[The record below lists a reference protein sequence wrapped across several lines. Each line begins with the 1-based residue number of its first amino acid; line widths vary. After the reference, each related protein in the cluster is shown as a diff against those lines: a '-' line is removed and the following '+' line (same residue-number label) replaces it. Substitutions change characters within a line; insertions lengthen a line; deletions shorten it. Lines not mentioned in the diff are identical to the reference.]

1 MNIRSTLFL
10 IVGLLIE
17 SKYKQ
22 CLSDP
27 IEHFITFFLLNF
39 RFQKHK
45 CMKKI
50 LLSFTALFAT
60 ATAFAQ
66 GQSTIQ
72 SWDFNS
78 GIPTGWTQSTN
89 ATDGG
94 FGAGSA
100 SSLSS
105 QYFTITDPG
114 SNIVA
119 TNDDDCNCDKS
130 DEYLITDTLDLS
142 NYSVLHATFKS
153 FYYGATYSGS
163 TEGAEFLYTTN
174 GGTTWTS
181 LADITPGADWTSQ
194 WIDISAACGNSNVQ
208 FAFNYQAGGGWL
220 YGLGIDDFAIFAP
233 YNFDVA
239 VESLDMFSTVGLNNA
254 PFTIEGTI
262 TNYGGTTIS
271 SLTLNYSVNGGT
283 AVTDNLTGLSIAP
296 YATYNFSHNTN
307 WNPGSTGNYTLD
319 IWASAL
325 NGGNDQNNSNDTLSA
340 AIEVVTATAD
350 RVVLAE
356 EFTSSTCA
364 PCASFNPGY
373 KQLLDA
379 NDANTTGTQLVSVK
393 YQMNWP
399 YPGNDPAYNS
409 EGAARRG
416 LYGIN
421 GVPDV
426 VYSGANIP
434 TSQGAIDAVMGIPAL
449 AELSAEWSATGT
461 YIQCDVTAE
470 ALGNLGSNVSLRMA
484 MIEKEIS
491 HNVQTN
497 GETTFYH
504 VFRKFMDGSNGHSMA
519 NMMTGN
525 TYSHYA
531 NSTIT
536 VNSNPAQGSFD
547 FWVGANNM
555 DIIVWLQDMS
565 NGEVLQA
572 AYAEYTTSSVDEME
586 NFAKYIAIFP
596 NPANEVAGVEI
607 ELMDRSEVAIN
618 MVNAMGQ
625 TVLVDA
631 QTLDAGVQ
639 KINLN
644 TESLSAGLY
653 FVNVNVNGVSKT
665 LRLNVAH

>member
-1 MNIRSTLFL
+1 
-10 IVGLLIE
+10 
-17 SKYKQ
+17 
-22 CLSDP
+22 
-27 IEHFITFFLLNF
+27 
-39 RFQKHK
+39 
-45 CMKKI
+45 MKKL
-50 LLSFTALFAT
+50 LLSLTALFAAT
-60 ATAFAQ
+60 TAFAQ
-66 GQSTIQ
+66 GQSTIY
-72 SWDFNS
+72 SWDFNNGMPS
-78 GIPTGWTQSTN
+78 GWSQVTN

-94 FGAGSA
+94 FQAGSA
-100 SSLSS
+100 SSVSS
-105 QYFTITDPG
+105 QYFTISDPG
-114 SNIVA
+114 SNILA
-119 TNDDDCNCDKS
+119 TNDDDCNCNKA

-142 NYSVLHATFKS
+142 NYSVLHVTFKS
-153 FYYGATYSGS
+153 FFYGATYSGA
-163 TEGAEFLYTTN
+163 TEAAEFLYSTN
-174 GGTTWTS
+174 GGSSWTS

-194 WIDISAACGNSNVQ
+194 WIDVSAACGNSNVQ
-208 FAFNYQAGGGWL
+208 FAFNYQDGGGWL

-233 YNFDVA
+233 YNFDMA
-239 VESLDMFSTVGLNNA
+239 VESLDMLRPFGLNKA
-254 PFTIEGTI
+254 PFTLEGTI
-262 TNYGGTTIS
+262 KNWGGTTIS
-271 SLTLNYSVNGGT
+271 SLTLNYSINGGT

-296 YATYNFSHNTN
+296 YGTYTFSHNTN
-307 WNPGSTGNYTLD
+307 WNPGSTGNYDVD

-325 NGGNDQNNSNDTLSA
+325 NGGNDQNNGNDTLSTM
-340 AIEVVTATAD
+340 IEVVLAIAD

-364 PCASFNPGY
+364 PCASFNPDY

-399 YPGNDPAYNS
+399 SPGTDPAYNS
-409 EGAARRG
+409 EAAARRQ

-426 VYSGANIP
+426 VYSGANIA
-434 TSQGAIDAVMGIPAL
+434 TSQGAIDALMAIPSL
-449 AELSAEWSATGT
+449 AELSAEWSNTGT
-461 YIQCDVTAE
+461 YIQCDVEVE
-470 ALGNLGSNVSLRMA
+470 AGADLSNVSLFMA

-504 VFRKFMDGSNGHSMA
+504 VFRKFMDGSNGHSMGS
-519 NMMTGN
+519 MTAGN
-525 TYSHYA
+525 TYTHYA

-555 DIIVWLQDMS
+555 DIIVWLQDMT

-572 AYAEYTTSSVDEME
+572 AYADYTTSSVDEMD
-586 NFAKYIAIFP
+586 NLAKYISIYP

-607 ELMDRSEVAIN
+607 ELMDRSEVTVN

-625 TVLVDA
+625 TVLVEA
-631 QTLDAGVQ
+631 ATLDAGVQ
-639 KINLN
+639 KLNLN
-644 TESLSAGLY
+644 TAELSAGLY

-665 LRLNVAH
+665 LRVNVAH

>member
-1 MNIRSTLFL
+1 
-10 IVGLLIE
+10 
-17 SKYKQ
+17 
-22 CLSDP
+22 
-27 IEHFITFFLLNF
+27 
-39 RFQKHK
+39 
-45 CMKKI
+45 MKKL
-50 LLSFTALFAT
+50 LLSLAALFAAT
-60 ATAFAQ
+60 TAFAQ
-66 GQSTIQ
+66 GQSTIY
-72 SWDFNS
+72 SWDFNNGMPS
-78 GIPTGWTQSTN
+78 GWSQVTN

-94 FGAGSA
+94 FQAGSA
-100 SSLSS
+100 SSVSS
-105 QYFTITDPG
+105 QYFTISDPG
-114 SNIVA
+114 SNILA
-119 TNDDDCNCDKS
+119 TNDDDCNCNKA

-142 NYSVLHATFKS
+142 NYSVLHVTFKS
-153 FYYGATYSGS
+153 FFYGATYSGA
-163 TEGAEFLYTTN
+163 TEAAEFLYSTN
-174 GGTTWTS
+174 GGSSWTS

-208 FAFNYQAGGGWL
+208 FAFNYQDGGGWL

-233 YNFDVA
+233 YNFDMA

-254 PFTIEGTI
+254 PFTLEGTI
-262 TNYGGTTIS
+262 KNYGGTTIS
-271 SLTLNYSVNGGT
+271 SLTLNYSINGGT

-296 YATYNFSHNTN
+296 YGTYTFSHNTN
-307 WNPGSTGNYTLD
+307 WNPGSTGNYDVD

-379 NDANTTGTQLVSVK
+379 NDANTSGTQLVSVK

-399 YPGNDPAYNS
+399 SPGNDPAYNS
-409 EGAARRG
+409 EALARRQ
-416 LYGIN
+416 LYGIS

-426 VYSGANIP
+426 VYSGANIA
-434 TSQGAIDAVMGIPAL
+434 TSQAAIDAVMGIPAL
-449 AELSAEWSATGT
+449 AELSAEWSNTGT
-461 YIQCDVTAE
+461 YIQCDVEAE
-470 ALGNLGSNVSLRMA
+470 ALADLGSNVSLHMA

-504 VFRKFMDGSNGHSMA
+504 VFRKFMDGSNGHAMGSMTA
-519 NMMTGN
+519 GN
-525 TYSHYA
+525 TYTHYA

-547 FWVGANNM
+547 FWVGTNNM
-555 DIIVWLQDMS
+555 DIIVWLQDMT

-572 AYAEYTTSSVDEME
+572 AYAEYTTSSIDEMD
-586 NFAKYIAIFP
+586 NLAKYISIYP

-607 ELMDRSEVAIN
+607 ELMDRSEVTIN

-625 TVLVDA
+625 TVLVEA
-631 QTLDAGVQ
+631 ATLDAGVQ
-639 KINLN
+639 KLNLN
-644 TESLSAGLY
+644 TAELSAGLY

>member
-1 MNIRSTLFL
+1 ML
-10 IVGLLIE
+10 
-17 SKYKQ
+17 KYNEPFSQ
-22 CLSDP
+22 RNYAQFHS
-27 IEHFITFFLLNF
+27 FLLNF

-45 CMKKI
+45 CMKKL
-50 LLSFTALFAT
+50 LLSLTALFAAT
-60 ATAFAQ
+60 TAFAQ
-66 GQSTIQ
+66 GQSTIY
-72 SWDFNS
+72 SWDFNNGMPS
-78 GIPTGWTQSTN
+78 GWSQVTN

-94 FGAGSA
+94 FQAGSA
-100 SSLSS
+100 SSVSS
-105 QYFTITDPG
+105 QYFTISDPG
-114 SNIVA
+114 SNILA
-119 TNDDDCNCDKS
+119 TNDDDCNCNKA

-142 NYSVLHATFKS
+142 NYSVLHVTFKS
-153 FYYGATYSGS
+153 FFYGATYSGA
-163 TEGAEFLYTTN
+163 TEAAEFLYSTN
-174 GGTTWTS
+174 GGSSWTS

-194 WIDISAACGNSNVQ
+194 WIDVSAACGNSNVQ
-208 FAFNYQAGGGWL
+208 FAFNYQDGGGWL

-233 YNFDVA
+233 YNFDMA

-254 PFTIEGTI
+254 PFTLEGTI
-262 TNYGGTTIS
+262 KNYGGTTIS
-271 SLTLNYSVNGGT
+271 SLTLNYSINGGT

-296 YATYNFSHNTN
+296 YGTYTFSHNTN
-307 WNPGSTGNYTLD
+307 WNPGSTGNYDVD

-325 NGGNDQNNSNDTLSA
+325 NGGNDQNNSNDTLST

-379 NDANTTGTQLVSVK
+379 NDANTSGTQLVSVK

-399 YPGNDPAYNS
+399 SPGNDPAYNS
-409 EGAARRG
+409 EALARRQ
-416 LYGIN
+416 LYGIS

-426 VYSGANIP
+426 VYSGANIA
-434 TSQGAIDAVMGIPAL
+434 TSQAAIDAVMGIPAL
-449 AELSAEWSATGT
+449 AELSAEWSNTGT
-461 YIQCDVTAE
+461 YIQCDVEAE
-470 ALGNLGSNVSLRMA
+470 ALADLGSNVSLHMA

-504 VFRKFMDGSNGHSMA
+504 VFRKFMDGSNGHSMGS
-519 NMMTGN
+519 MTAGN
-525 TYSHYA
+525 TYTHYA

-547 FWVGANNM
+547 FWVGTNNM
-555 DIIVWLQDMS
+555 DIIVWLQDMT

-572 AYAEYTTSSVDEME
+572 AYAEYTTSSVDEMD
-586 NFAKYIAIFP
+586 NLAKYISIYP

-607 ELMDRSEVAIN
+607 ELMDRSEVTVN

-625 TVLVDA
+625 TVLVEA
-631 QTLDAGVQ
+631 ATLDAGVQ
-639 KINLN
+639 KLNLN
-644 TESLSAGLY
+644 TAELSAGLY

-665 LRLNVAH
+665 LRVNVAH

>member
-1 MNIRSTLFL
+1 
-10 IVGLLIE
+10 
-17 SKYKQ
+17 
-22 CLSDP
+22 
-27 IEHFITFFLLNF
+27 
-39 RFQKHK
+39 
-45 CMKKI
+45 MKKL
-50 LLSFTALFAT
+50 LLSLAALFAAT
-60 ATAFAQ
+60 TAFAQ
-66 GQSTIQ
+66 GQSTIY
-72 SWDFNS
+72 SENFNN
-78 GIPTGWTQSTN
+78 GIPSGWTQVTN

-94 FGAGSA
+94 FQAGSA
-100 SSLSS
+100 SSVSS
-105 QYFTITDPG
+105 QYFTITNPG

-119 TNDDDCNCDKS
+119 TNDDDCNCNKA
-130 DEYLITDTLDLS
+130 DEYLITDTMDLS
-142 NYSVLHATFKS
+142 NYSTLHATFKS
-153 FYYGATYSGS
+153 FYYGATYSGA
-163 TEGAEFLYTTN
+163 TEAAEFLYTTN
-174 GGTTWTS
+174 GGSSWTS
-181 LADITPGADWTSQ
+181 LADINPAADWTSQ

-208 FAFNYQAGGGWL
+208 FAFNYQDGGGWL

-319 IWASAL
+319 VWASAL

-356 EFTSSTCA
+356 EFTSSTCP

-379 NDANTTGTQLVSVK
+379 NDANTSGTQLVSVK

-399 YPGNDPAYNS
+399 SPGNDPAYNS

-470 ALGNLGSNVSLRMA
+470 ALGNLGSNVSLHMA

-504 VFRKFMDGSNGHSMA
+504 VFRKFMDGSNGHAMGT
-519 NMMTGN
+519 MTAGN
-525 TYSHYA
+525 TYTHYA
-531 NSTIT
+531 NSTIS
-536 VNSNPAQGSFD
+536 VNSAPAQGSFD

-572 AYAEYTTSSVDEME
+572 TYAEYTTSSVDEME

-596 NPANEVAGVEI
+596 NPANDVAGVEI